1 MKNKSL
7 AAQFRHT
14 FLMTLA
20 ACLTATVLTYVLA
33 AALFAYALDRY
44 ILPANYYQQQVSDVA
59 AYVREKNRALL
70 SPSEESG
77 LKHSFQGD
85 GMLYQVVDCRGNLLY
100 GTNVQKPFASA
111 EELFDSFA
119 DETVIRQG
127 YYIYTVPI
135 TEESGEYAGAV
146 LLFYHISPT
155 FANHKGWMVSA
166 VLLLALLSPFF
177 YMIGFTLLFSRIFAK
192 NVNAPLQLLT
202 EASKKI
208 KEKNLDFEINYSSD
222 NELGRLCSAFSE
234 MKEELKKSLSAQWEM
249 EQERVWMAE
258 SLAHDLKSPLSI
270 ILGYTDSLLE
280 NTPDDTEKLRR
291 YLTVI
296 RNNTKKSTALVQQM
310 QYASDLERSGLRLE
324 PSPLDIAVFLTQ
336 KVQDYQLP
344 ARQKGITLSLHL
356 PERIPRSVCTDADK
370 LARILDNVIS
380 NSLQYTPQ
388 GGRIDI
394 SVKAE
399 KDRLRYIVCDTGS
412 GFAPKDLKKALD
424 KFYRGDESRQSKGG
438 HSGLGLYI
446 AAQLA
451 GQLGGSVEIGNTKA
465 GGACVTFWHSI

>member
-177 YMIGFTLLFSRIFAK
+177 YM
-192 NVNAPLQLLT
+192 
-202 EASKKI
+202 
-208 KEKNLDFEINYSSD
+208 
-222 NELGRLCSAFSE
+222 
-234 MKEELKKSLSAQWEM
+234 
-249 EQERVWMAE
+249 
-258 SLAHDLKSPLSI
+258 
-270 ILGYTDSLLE
+270 
-280 NTPDDTEKLRR
+280 
-291 YLTVI
+291 
-296 RNNTKKSTALVQQM
+296 
-310 QYASDLERSGLRLE
+310 
-324 PSPLDIAVFLTQ
+324 
-336 KVQDYQLP
+336 
-344 ARQKGITLSLHL
+344 
-356 PERIPRSVCTDADK
+356 
-370 LARILDNVIS
+370 
-380 NSLQYTPQ
+380 
-388 GGRIDI
+388 
-394 SVKAE
+394 
-399 KDRLRYIVCDTGS
+399 
-412 GFAPKDLKKALD
+412 
-424 KFYRGDESRQSKGG
+424 
-438 HSGLGLYI
+438 
-446 AAQLA
+446 
-451 GQLGGSVEIGNTKA
+451 
-465 GGACVTFWHSI
+465 